1 MRRKAIWVLTVL
13 GFGLGLSACGSSH
26 DGNPYNPGSGER
38 EAGSVLE
45 EAAGRM
51 CGSAGILSV
60 TSVAEGGG
68 TANLTSGFLLVCQID
83 PTTVHVVSR

>member
-51 CGSAGILSV
+51 CGSAGILTV
-60 TSVAEGGG
+60 TAFSERRHGR
-68 TANLTSGFLLVCQID
+68 TTGFLLVCQID